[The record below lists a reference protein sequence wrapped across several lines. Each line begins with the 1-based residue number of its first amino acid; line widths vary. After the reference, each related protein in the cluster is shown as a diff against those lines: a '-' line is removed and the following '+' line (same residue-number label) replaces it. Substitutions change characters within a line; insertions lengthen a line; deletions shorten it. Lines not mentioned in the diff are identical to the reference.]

1 MNKITTFSE
10 LLKTRDTDQLS
21 AFIQANPRV
30 LDSLTEQ
37 GISGL
42 LLLAYHQLPDVLAKA
57 IALKES
63 LTYHE
68 AIACGSI
75 EEVQKHINKSP
86 SLIHTFSP
94 DGFPPLSLACYFGH
108 VPIAQYLLDNG
119 ADIHAVA
126 TNGSQI
132 QALHAAVAKNVY
144 DLCVSL
150 LEKGAQVNATQIK
163 GVTPLHSA
171 VHRGNA
177 KIVQLLLEY
186 GALVDAEM
194 ENGDTPLVI
203 AQREG
208 HLEIVLLLE

>member
-1 MNKITTFSE
+1 MNKITIFSE
-10 LLKTRDTDQLS
+10 LLKTRNTDQIS
-21 AFIQANPRV
+21 AFIQANPVV
-30 LDSLTEQ
+30 LTTLTEQ

-42 LLLAYHQLPDVLAKA
+42 LLLAYHQLPEVVAKA

-68 AIACGSI
+68 AIACGSLAA
-75 EEVQKHINKSP
+75 VQKYINKSP
-86 SLIHTFSP
+86 ALIHTFSP

-108 VPIAQYLLDNG
+108 EPIAQYLLNKG

-132 QALHAAVAKNVY
+132 QVLHAAVAKNAY

-150 LEKGAQVNATQIK
+150 LQKGAQVNAMQAQ

-171 VHRGNA
+171 VHRGNV
-177 KIVQLLLEY
+177 KIVQLLLKY
-186 GALVDAEM
+186 GASLDAKM
-194 ENGDTPLVI
+194 DNGDTPLSI
-203 AQREG
+203 AKREG
-208 HLEIVLLLE
+208 HLEILLLLE